1 MGWRPGVMIFGMEQR
16 IKNTKGANC
25 RSKSQTDRDAHR
37 RRAMEELVKY
47 LARRAA
53 ERDHEA
59 SINSE
64 KQGDRPSGGDKDSK

>member
-1 MGWRPGVMIFGMEQR
+1 MEQR
-16 IKNTKGANC
+16 IKRSKGTNC
-25 RSKSQTDRDAHR
+25 RSESKTDRDAYR
-37 RRAMEELVKY
+37 RRAIEELVKY

-59 SINSE
+59 SLKTE

>member
-1 MGWRPGVMIFGMEQR
+1 MGWRRGVMIFNMEQR
-16 IKNTKGANC
+16 IKNTKGTKV
-25 RSKSQTDRDAHR
+25 RSESKTDRDAYR
-37 RRAMEELVKY
+37 RRAIEELVKY

-59 SINSE
+59 SLKTE